1 MDWKGRIRA
10 VARAL
15 RGTGLNRRIAFPDCI
30 RVQSPDETLRVAS
43 HLIRTARRGAYLRFG
58 DGEVNLLDG
67 SGPAAAQRSTPLLA
81 EEIREAFALGGPGIM
96 KSLMIHSPR
105 FGIFPGMVPGIH
117 GVTDAWAEKL
127 LSRCYPYFIGQC
139 IYSHAALAY
148 LSAFEP
154 RRAIEFLTLLKAH
167 TPVLVGNENIPPHI
181 VSSLFGDTIH
191 VKVPA
196 QDAYRDIDRILQ
208 ETLERA
214 TSPGGDWRAVVVAA
228 GAAGKV
234 LQKRLY
240 RRRVSV
246 FSFDFGSLMDAFCG
260 WRTRAWM
267 ELAPYDVR
275 ELLDDL

>member
-1 MDWKGRIRA
+1 M
-10 VARAL
+10 
-15 RGTGLNRRIAFPDCI
+15 T
-30 RVQSPDETLRVAS
+30 
-43 HLIRTARRGAYLRFG
+43 
-58 DGEVNLLDG
+58 
-67 SGPAAAQRSTPLLA
+67 
-81 EEIREAFALGGPGIM
+81 
-96 KSLMIHSPR
+96 
-105 FGIFPGMVPGIH
+105 
-117 GVTDAWAEKL
+117 
-127 LSRCYPYFIGQC
+127 
-139 IYSHAALAY
+139 
-148 LSAFEP
+148 
-154 RRAIEFLTLLKAH
+154 
-167 TPVLVGNENIPPHI
+167 
-181 VSSLFGDTIH
+181 SLFS
-191 VKVPA
+191 
-196 QDAYRDIDRILQ
+196 DAINIDRILQ